1 MHNTV
6 NAGRYLGGL
15 TFSPARP
22 TTADHSRPQP
32 TMADHPNRDRGDQ
45 LVLPKPRC
53 RMAPLRSVNRTG
65 TTAPMRLC
73 TLQWRKD
80 LQVIN
85 TQVLRFAGANLL
97 GRPDLR
103 RCQEA

>member
-1 MHNTV
+1 
-6 NAGRYLGGL
+6 
-15 TFSPARP
+15 
-22 TTADHSRPQP
+22 
-32 TMADHPNRDRGDQ
+32 
-45 LVLPKPRC
+45 
-53 RMAPLRSVNRTG
+53 MAPLRSVNRTG